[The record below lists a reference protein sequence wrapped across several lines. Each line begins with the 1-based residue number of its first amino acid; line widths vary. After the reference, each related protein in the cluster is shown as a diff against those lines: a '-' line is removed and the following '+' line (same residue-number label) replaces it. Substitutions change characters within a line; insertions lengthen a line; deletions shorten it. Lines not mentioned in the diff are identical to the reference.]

1 MIKRKKLWMA
11 GGDGEEKEREALV
24 WENGA
29 GEGLEN
35 KRGGK
40 NGGKLV
46 FNPNF

>member
-29 GEGLEN
+29 VEG
-35 KRGGK
+35 
-40 NGGKLV
+40 
-46 FNPNF
+46 